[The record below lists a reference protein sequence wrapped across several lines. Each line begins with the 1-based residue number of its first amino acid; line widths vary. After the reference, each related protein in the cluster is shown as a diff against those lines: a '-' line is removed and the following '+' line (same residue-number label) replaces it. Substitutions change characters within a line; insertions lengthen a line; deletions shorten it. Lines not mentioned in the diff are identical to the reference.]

1 MTPFGAMLKDDEIA
15 AVITY
20 VRNSF
25 GNTASAVSPARVK
38 QVRAATKNKTGFY
51 SPQELLKQH
60 PMESKKL

>member
-1 MTPFGAMLKDDEIA
+1 
-15 AVITY
+15 VITY

-25 GNTASAVSPARVK
+25 GNTASAVSPAKVK